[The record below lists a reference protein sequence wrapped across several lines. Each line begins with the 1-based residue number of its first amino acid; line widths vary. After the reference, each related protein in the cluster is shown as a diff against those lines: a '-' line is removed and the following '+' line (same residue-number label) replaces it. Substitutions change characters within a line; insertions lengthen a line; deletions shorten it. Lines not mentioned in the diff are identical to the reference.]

1 MWEFALRVA
10 RGVLDVYI
18 RAQTNVLP
26 THKFSLLFIV
36 HVDVPQAK
44 FWHQRLKASF
54 SSFFLRKRIS
64 HGSININWMDLG
76 CRNNL
81 CKFINWG
88 LFTSKQFVDEVSR
101 DSGPSALRAETREG
115 LSVILWCLGH
125 TSAYRHTQFPF
136 WWMAGDSGHRIA
148 EQIDSASTI
157 RSQLSHTVFFTEGEI
172 CIKICLFVVFFGKW
186 DFCLWHVSYS
196 VGSPLCPKLLNGLS
210 WNLKEKWIILTG
222 LMALADL
229 RVFVFVVLSEPHAIE
244 YAAYIQDPWRTLN
257 STAINW
263 TLLLMFHYAD
273 PFYFQINHF

>member
-10 RGVLDVYI
+10 RGLLDVYI

-101 DSGPSALRAETREG
+101 DSGPSALRAEKREG

-125 TSAYRHTQFPF
+125 TSAHRHTQFPF

-157 RSQLSHTVFFTEGEI
+157 RSQLSHTVFFFSEGEI
-172 CIKICLFVVFFGKW
+172 CIKICLFVVFSVSGIF
-186 DFCLWHVSYS
+186 LWHVSYS

-229 RVFVFVVLSEPHAIE
+229 WVFLHHSVCICGSE
-244 YAAYIQDPWRTLN
+244 
-257 STAINW
+257 W
-263 TLLLMFHYAD
+263 TTCNRICCIYSGSLKDFEFHGY
-273 PFYFQINHF
+273 